1 MRERER
7 ENERERVG
15 ESGRERVRERVR
27 ETEIETGRITR
38 MHQTCLK
45 RRKAFLIEHKMSF
58 ANFRLAM
65 MVLMELV

>member
-1 MRERER
+1 M
-7 ENERERVG
+7 
-15 ESGRERVRERVR
+15 RVRERVR
-27 ETEIETGRITR
+27 VRATKIEKSCISR

-65 MVLMELV
+65 MVLMELVEVLLVA